1 MAVPGHAEAAAAV
14 LSAPRGGTAIEC
26 RCEIVMLHLRR
37 VVIDCDSVNTPAM
50 SDPTSDRPRIR
61 NIADLARIAG
71 VSPGTVSR
79 ALSGTGLISQ
89 KTRERIQEL
98 ARQHDFRPNV
108 MARNLRIRRTGA
120 IGVAAPLDAANGHAC
135 DDPGCV
141 ASVLGQLADM
151 LEERGYVLMLS
162 RLRSG
167 DRRPAFA
174 LAESGRVDAVLL
186 LGGTPDGG
194 EERDVGVPVL
204 SWDGRDAPA
213 MVHSL
218 LARIAPAPLG

>member
-1 MAVPGHAEAAAAV
+1 
-14 LSAPRGGTAIEC
+14 
-26 RCEIVMLHLRR
+26 
-37 VVIDCDSVNTPAM
+37 M
-50 SDPTSDRPRIR
+50 SDSTSDRPRIR

-89 KTRERIQEL
+89 KTRERVQEL
-98 ARQHDFRPNV
+98 AREHDFRPNV

-120 IGVAAPLDAANGHAC
+120 IGVAAPLDPANGNSG
-135 DDPGCV
+135 DDPGSV
-141 ASVLGQLADM
+141 ASALGQLADM
-151 LEERGYVLMLS
+151 LEERGYALMLS

-167 DRRPAFA
+167 DQEQAFA

-186 LGGTPDGG
+186 LGGTPDGT
-194 EERDVGVPVL
+194 EEREGGVPVL
-204 SWDGRDAPA
+204 RWDGRDAPA

-218 LARIAPAPLG
+218 LARIAPAPLS